1 MTANNPLAASF
12 RDPNGFVFESEHKL
26 YRQINQAYRPHYDH
40 LMSSGLYD
48 RLVKERMLIPHT
60 QVDVAA
66 PIPELAYR
74 VIAPETVP
82 FISYPYEWCF
92 DQLKDAA
99 LLTLNIQ
106 KIALEYGMTL
116 MDASAYN
123 VQFYAGRPT
132 FIDTLS
138 FEIYE
143 EGAPWTAYQQF
154 CKHFLAPLALMS
166 YQDVRL
172 NQLMR
177 IYIDGIPLDL
187 ASRLLPGRA
196 RWNLGLFSHIYLH
209 ANAQKRY
216 ADTDVSLKEK
226 TIKVTRSAH
235 LGLLASLESTTR
247 GLLWKAGGSE
257 WANYYDATN
266 YSQAAFE
273 AKSEIVRGYLEQ
285 IHSARVLDLGGNTG
299 VFSRLASDRGAY
311 TISADIDPGAVEFDY
326 QQVKQK
332 GDQNLLPLIL
342 DLTNPSA
349 GVGWDNHER
358 DAFFQRTQADTVM
371 ALALIHHLAIANNL
385 PLNHLA
391 RFFGQ
396 LGRWLIIEFVPME
409 DSQVQRLL
417 LNRRNIFDQYTPE
430 GFEAAFTQVFEI
442 REKTLVKDSHRTLY
456 LMEKKF

>member
-1 MTANNPLAASF
+1 MTANSPVAASF
-12 RDPNGFVFESEHKL
+12 RDPNGFVFESENKL
-26 YRQINQAYRPHYDH
+26 YRQINQAYKPHYDH

-48 RLVKERMLIPHT
+48 RLIKERMLIPHA

-66 PIPELAYR
+66 PIPELAYQ
-74 VIAPETVP
+74 VITPEPIP

-99 LLTLNIQ
+99 LLTLSIQ

-123 VQFYAGRPT
+123 VQFYNGRPT

-138 FEIYE
+138 FEIYQ
-143 EGAPWTAYQQF
+143 EGAPWTAYQQY
-154 CKHFLAPLALMS
+154 CKHFLSPLALMV
-166 YQDVRL
+166 YTDIRL
-172 NQLMR
+172 NQLLR

-187 ASRLLPGRA
+187 ASRLLAGRA
-196 RWNLGLFSHIYLH
+196 RWNFGLFSHIYLH

-216 ADTDVSLKEK
+216 ADTDVSLQEK
-226 TIKVTRSAH
+226 SLKVSRSAH
-235 LGLLASLESTTR
+235 LGLLASLESTTQK
-247 GLLWKAGGSE
+247 LVWKAGGSE

-266 YSQAAFE
+266 YSQVAFDS
-273 AKSEIVRGYLEQ
+273 KVGIVRKYLLS
-285 IHSARVLDLGGNTG
+285 IHPERVLDLGGNTG
-299 VFSRLASDRGAY
+299 VFSRLAAEQGAY
-311 TISADIDPGAVEFDY
+311 TLSADIDPGAVEFDY
-326 QQVKQK
+326 QQVKQNSET
-332 GDQNLLPLIL
+332 NLLPLIL

-358 DAFFQRTQADTVM
+358 DAFFKRTQADTVM

-385 PLNHLA
+385 PLDHLA
-391 RFFGQ
+391 HFFGQ

-417 LNRRNIFDQYTPE
+417 LNRRNIFGRYSPA
-430 GFEAAFTQVFEI
+430 GFEAAFTQVFDI
-442 REKTLVKDSHRTLY
+442 REKTAVDDSHRTLY
-456 LMEKKF
+456 LMEKKS